1 MKLVNKD
8 KKIDLY
14 YYHTF
19 FQKLR
24 GLMFKKDIDFAIYFK
39 TKGIHTFFMKEN
51 IDLCVT
57 DKNNKIIYLEEN
69 LAKNKIR
76 YFKKAKYI
84 YELPKGSIRNYKL
97 GESLIITD

>member
-1 MKLVNKD
+1 MKLVSD
-8 KKIDLY
+8 DQKINLY

-24 GLMFKKDIDFAIYFK
+24 GLMFKKNIDFAIYFK
-39 TKGIHTFFMKEN
+39 TKGIHTFFMKES

-57 DKNNKIIYLEEN
+57 DKNNKIIYLEGN
-69 LAKNKIR
+69 LTKNKIR

-84 YELPKGSIRNYKL
+84 YELPTGSIKNYKL
-97 GESLIITD
+97 GESLIIMD